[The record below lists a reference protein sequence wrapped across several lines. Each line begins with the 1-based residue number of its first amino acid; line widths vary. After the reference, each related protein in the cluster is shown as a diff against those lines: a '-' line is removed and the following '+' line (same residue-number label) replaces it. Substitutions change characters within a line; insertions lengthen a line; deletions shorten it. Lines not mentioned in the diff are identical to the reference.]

1 MSQGSKPELSY
12 HFTYFSVSYF
22 QSEMKQILQKNVFFT
37 GLSALNSRPQ
47 NVEQATNKKVPY
59 TNFTKLMLDITM
71 VVDHLLLKEKH
82 VKKKKVKSLLFKS
95 LTIFIAILEIQIP
108 PIKFKYDRSP
118 WISFRIFLIF
128 IFLISVWFLQYDIF
142 LLELFSLCIFPQH
155 SLSQFTQ

>member
-82 VKKKKVKSLLFKS
+82 VKKKKKS
-95 LTIFIAILEIQIP
+95 
-108 PIKFKYDRSP
+108 
-118 WISFRIFLIF
+118 
-128 IFLISVWFLQYDIF
+128 
-142 LLELFSLCIFPQH
+142 
-155 SLSQFTQ
+155 